1 VDRSDCFQHLI
12 ERVCTRINGCKEE
25 GLIGSAMET
34 EIRASFIIL
43 QRRKK
48 KNIIKF
54 VNDSNGNRVEGNDQL
69 ASLIQGYFEGLF
81 TSEVLAP
88 DPGLLGKVNR
98 RVTEEMNAS
107 LLAPFTADEVK
118 AAL

>member
-1 VDRSDCFQHLI
+1 LKGR
-12 ERVCTRINGCKEE
+12 
-25 GLIGSAMET
+25 GLIANKMSG
-34 EIRASFIIL
+34 RAARSKAFS
-43 QRRKK
+43 QVAKARRKSR
-48 KNIIKF
+48 I
-54 VNDSNGNRVEGNDQL
+54 EGNDQL